1 MPRRRAGPCPET
13 PRQRRMRGNGLGKT
27 HQEQTMPSPLSSP
40 RQLGRALAFLS
51 LFLLCP
57 APSVHAQAPRST
69 PGLVLATDGRT
80 ATCDVLAFTP
90 DGSRL
95 LAVGDDKVVRRWI
108 MTD

>member
-1 MPRRRAGPCPET
+1 MVWEVASGADV
-13 PRQRRMRGNGLGKT
+13 
-27 HQEQTMPSPLSSP
+27 MPSPLSRP
-40 RQLGRALAFLS
+40 GQLGSVLAFLS

-80 ATCDVLAFTP
+80 ATCDILVFTP
-90 DGSRL
+90 DGARL

-108 MTD
+108 MTDTGFSTRKLAP